1 MEPSS
6 TSGLLVLM
14 PTETQSHVMVRF
26 CQILSEKLICPWTMK
41 DVSIHSR
48 IMYWNGHEID
58 MIITSNKK
66 QTMINNTIHFSAA
79 WIAPY
84 VILDTDY
91 ENFSCIYSCSGYNFG
106 YYSDFAFIFS
116 RSPTLADRYYR
127 RCEAAFMNIGV
138 EPSRFSKTTQGSSC
152 PYSSHRSW

>member
-1 MEPSS
+1 
-6 TSGLLVLM
+6 
-14 PTETQSHVMVRF
+14 
-26 CQILSEKLICPWTMK
+26 
-41 DVSIHSR
+41 
-48 IMYWNGHEID
+48 
-58 MIITSNKK
+58 
-66 QTMINNTIHFSAA
+66 MINNTIHFSAA

-152 PYSSHRSW
+152 PTAAIGLGKMSVNCPYMDRYHMPRNKINY